1 MFLRAVAY
9 LVVLLIAGELLS
21 RYAVGLGD
29 PPLFVPDAKIEYLNK
44 PGTYRRFGHPIHINQ
59 WSMRSPDFGVK
70 KSTNDE
76 LRVLIV
82 GDSVVFGGA
91 WMRDEDTATAKLARK
106 LEQASGR
113 PVVVANISAGSW
125 GPPNQLAFLERF
137 GDFDA
142 DAMIV
147 VWNSHDAWDVPTF
160 APLGLENPT
169 ATPPSALVELI
180 TRYGLPRLTRG
191 AAVPAPNT
199 TERADESLRAA
210 RSVIEFARERRIPI
224 GVVLHSTR
232 PELNQASVE
241 GLELFRQVAESE
253 DAPVFMTSAVLR
265 TPFGQGKDIY
275 KDDMHPSAGGQTLMA
290 DLYFRIAI
298 QLLSGPAPAR

>member
-1 MFLRAVAY
+1 V
-9 LVVLLIAGELLS
+9 VVLLIAGELLA

-59 WSMRSPDFGVK
+59 WSMRSPDFGARK
-70 KSTNDE
+70 ATTDE
-76 LRVLIV
+76 LRLLIV

-91 WMRDEDTATAKLARK
+91 WMRDEDTATSKLAIR

-142 DAMIV
+142 DAIIV
-147 VWNSHDAWDVPTF
+147 VWNSHDAWDVPLF
-160 APLGLENPT
+160 APLGPENPT
-169 ATPPSALVELI
+169 ATPPSALGELV
-180 TRYGLPRLTRG
+180 TRYGLPRLTRE
-191 AAVPAPNT
+191 AAVAAPNT
-199 TERADESLRAA
+199 SQRADESLRAA
-210 RSVIEFARERRIPI
+210 RSILEFARERRIPI

-232 PELNQASVE
+232 PELNQTSVE
-241 GLELFRQVAESE
+241 GLELFRKLAESE

-275 KDDMHPSAGGQTLMA
+275 KDDIHPSPVGQTLLA
-290 DLYFRIAI
+290 DLYLRIAL